1 MSRREIYRRT
11 KGYSIY
17 GVGIAALFAVM
28 LLVSIIT
35 GIRKGPIDMWG
46 DALFLAVLCGAVVL
60 LSILYYWKHWLDI
73 FKKDL
78 VLFEGEVLS
87 EGPIAGSQ
95 MESAWENWRLA
106 EKGKDVPQR
115 FFICLRQMKKQYQN
129 HALIPDMC
137 RGPVSFL
144 YLKRTKCIVEIVR
157 VSTPKQDTRS
167 KHAQKK
173 ARRKAQYQQPPTSG
187 HFVQPAGGPPGR
199 FPGSPGRFSEA

>member
-35 GIRKGPIDMWG
+35 GIRKGSIYMWG
-46 DALFLAVLCGAVVL
+46 DALFFAVLCGAVVL

-115 FFICLRQMKKQYQN
+115 FFICFDVYKK
-129 HALIPDMC
+129 L
-137 RGPVSFL
+137 S
-144 YLKRTKCIVEIVR
+144 
-157 VSTPKQDTRS
+157 S
-167 KHAQKK
+167 
-173 ARRKAQYQQPPTSG
+173 
-187 HFVQPAGGPPGR
+187 
-199 FPGSPGRFSEA
+199 